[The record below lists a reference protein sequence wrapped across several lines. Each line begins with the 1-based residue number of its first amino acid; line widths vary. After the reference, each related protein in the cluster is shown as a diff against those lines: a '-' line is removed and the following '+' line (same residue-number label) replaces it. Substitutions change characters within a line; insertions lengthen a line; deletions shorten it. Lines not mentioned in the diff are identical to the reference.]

1 MGYVITSNKVKAT
14 KNLTRKVIVNK
25 KIINDKVRGTYTING
40 YRKYTYREEVDIEFK
55 GEIYVYYC
63 GKNQWLTPEIIKDKT
78 NISIVK
84 LNRFLR
90 RNLFVSIRW
99 DLLYFSV
106 EIDYKENI
114 KKIKWS

>member
-1 MGYVITSNKVKAT
+1 MGYVITSDKVKAT
-14 KNLTRKVIVNK
+14 KNLTRKVIVDK
-25 KIINDKVRGTYTING
+25 KIVNDKVRGTYTING
-40 YRKYTYREEVDIEFK
+40 YRKYSFREEVDIEFK
-55 GEIYVYYC
+55 GEIYVYY
-63 GKNQWLTPEIIKDKT
+63 KDKSQWVSSD
-78 NISIVK
+78 ISNDKNNVSIIR

-90 RNLFVSIRW
+90 RNLFDSIRW